1 MLKGKNIV
9 LAVTGSI
16 AAYKMANVASA
27 LVKQHANVTVLMTK
41 NATNFINPI
50 TFETL
55 TGNKCLV
62 DTFDRNFEYSVEH
75 VSLANSAN
83 LVLIA
88 PATANVIAKLSNGL
102 ADDML
107 TTTVLA
113 CKCKKILSPAMNT
126 NMLENPIT
134 QDNIKKL
141 ENYGFEII
149 EPDSGRLACGDVGSG
164 KLPSEEVLL
173 SHIYRQ
179 VMFEKDLSGKKVL
192 ITAGPTIES
201 IDPVRFISNHSTG
214 KMGYALA
221 KICAYRG
228 AEVTLVSGRTA
239 LPAPEFVKKIDV
251 ISAEDMFNAVDKCFR
266 DMDIIIMSAAVA
278 DYTPETVADKKIKK
292 SSDDIS
298 LSLKRTKDILK
309 YVGENKKKGQFV
321 CGFAME
327 TDDLINNATKKLESK
342 NADMIIANCLR
353 EPGAGFGT
361 DTNIVT
367 FITPGKTHRL
377 DLLSKEEVSV
387 RILDE
392 VIKCTQ

>member
-1 MLKGKNIV
+1 MLLSYI
-9 LAVTGSI
+9 
-16 AAYKMANVASA
+16 YK
-27 LVKQHANVTVLMTK
+27 
-41 NATNFINPI
+41 
-50 TFETL
+50 
-55 TGNKCLV
+55 
-62 DTFDRNFEYSVEH
+62 
-75 VSLANSAN
+75 
-83 LVLIA
+83 
-88 PATANVIAKLSNGL
+88 
-102 ADDML
+102 
-107 TTTVLA
+107 
-113 CKCKKILSPAMNT
+113 
-126 NMLENPIT
+126 
-134 QDNIKKL
+134 
-141 ENYGFEII
+141 
-149 EPDSGRLACGDVGSG
+149 
-164 KLPSEEVLL
+164 EVL
-173 SHIYRQ
+173 
-179 VMFEKDLSGKKVL
+179 FEKDLKDKKVL

-228 AEVTLVSGRTA
+228 ADVTLVSGRCA

-251 ISAEDMFNAVDKCFR
+251 LSAEDMFNAVDKCFR

-292 SSDDIS
+292 KEGDLS
-298 LSLKRTKDILK
+298 LPLKRTKDILK

-327 TDDLINNATKKLESK
+327 TDDLINNATRKLESK
-342 NADMIIANCLR
+342 NADMIIANSLR